1 VGLFWSNTANDCYSS
16 ISVNTG
22 LGLSFLRIINEDGSN
37 GWAQVY
43 ARIPFDDRELLD
55 KGALFGVIFG
65 TDKEGWA
72 EKTYANETIK
82 RYLWDQINGCG
93 LMAICPECGGSSIST
108 CECARQRFYDRI
120 TDEMIEEGKK
130 KMEEEKQD
138 ELWRRKQQLE
148 EELEKINGQLIDH
161 KTT

>member
-1 VGLFWSNTANDCYSS
+1 MSNRIRCDVCNTTNDDNDGKWFCNRQ
-16 ISVNTG
+16 VDKDLCERCRDTDDG
-22 LGLSFLRIINEDGSN
+22 KEIIND
-37 GWAQVY
+37 Y
-43 ARIPFDDRELLD
+43 
-55 KGALFGVIFG
+55 
-65 TDKEGWA
+65 KEGWA

-138 ELWRRKQQLE
+138 EL
-148 EELEKINGQLIDH
+148 
-161 KTT
+161 